1 MEEPA
6 RQPENDATHTDDAK
20 EDDASRRILQP
31 MPCKV
36 EDTKEGDA
44 ALPED
49 DADAMQVRLD
59 GLSSWC
65 SVKQIKD
72 LMRSLGLE
80 GVRKVKK
87 DGPKTHAFIYFKSSE
102 ARQAAEARLQG
113 YRWKGQDLECRVCE
127 ALDPKRFVKRPQD
140 ELAGS
145 SSGDAKRPR
154 LDGGGA
160 AEAEAEAEAEA
171 KAAPAVERSA
181 ADVVAPLHA
190 LPYEEQLARKRASV
204 LSALR
209 KLPKQMLQAVRS
221 LPHGHEGHGQM
232 QRMRWLAPEVIK
244 QTEWSPCPLEAVVP
258 SPRVDGYRNKC
269 EFSIGRD
276 GAGRPCVGFVL
287 GRFKQGVVAIGAP
300 HGCPNVSDHMKG
312 LVAAVQRV
320 VAASA
325 LPPFDK
331 VSGDGFWRQLNVRQ
345 AFNHAEAKAAE
356 GVEAA
361 AAAAAEGAAGA
372 AGVSAE
378 AAEGRMSPPPLL
390 AVLVVQSVGLPAE
403 QVAAELE
410 SLRAA
415 LAASPPSPA
424 VRLRLGV
431 QVCDGPGE
439 AVATE
444 ENLTVLVG
452 GEGGEGGEGGSGP
465 ECLRL
470 EERLLGL
477 TFDVSPASFFQ
488 VRCLSSL
495 LITDDAT

>member
-1 MEEPA
+1 MEQKA

-20 EDDASRRILQP
+20 EDDESRRLLQP
-31 MPCKV
+31 MPCKE

-49 DADAMQVRLD
+49 DAAAMQVRLD

-140 ELAGS
+140 ELASS

-160 AEAEAEAEAEA
+160 AEAEAE
-171 KAAPAVERSA
+171 AAPAVERSA

-209 KLPKQMLQAVRS
+209 KLPKQMMQAVKT
-221 LPHGHEGHGQM
+221 LPHGHEGHAQM

-312 LVAAVQRV
+312 LVAAVQRAV
-320 VAASA
+320 TASA

-331 VSGDGFWRQLNVRQ
+331 VSGEGFWRQLNVRQ
-345 AFNHAEAKAAE
+345 AFNHAGAKAAAGSE
-356 GVEAA
+356 GAAEAA
-361 AAAAAEGAAGA
+361 AEAEAGA
-372 AGVSAE
+372 AE
-378 AAEGRMSPPPLL
+378 AAAGGGSPPPLL
-390 AVLVVQSVGLPAE
+390 AVLVVQSVGVPPE
-403 QVAAELE
+403 QVAAELA

-415 LAASPPSPA
+415 LAASPPCPA
-424 VRLRLGV
+424 VQLRLGV

-452 GEGGEGGEGGSGP
+452 SEGGEGGEGGEAGSGP

-488 VRCLSSL
+488 
-495 LITDDAT
+495 AHY